1 MNKNLR
7 LYTNIYPEISEV
19 DIFILKIV
27 TDFKKSFHEKKREKS
42 EDKLLELRCR

>member
-1 MNKNLR
+1 MFLHMNKNLR

-27 TDFKKSFHEKKREKS
+27 IDFLKKKKFPCKKKTRK
-42 EDKLLELRCR
+42 KI